1 VGRVLVRQVL
11 FLLGLAFLPA
21 IGQALYYRGTVSWQQ
36 RRGAAAA
43 GSGEEAKNWGGA
55 VLGVDARAEEPFAK
69 AHVPG
74 ALRLDEDGWDTLLPS
89 VLAAWSP
96 ERKVVVYCSR
106 ETCNASHA
114 VAERLRHEV
123 QLKNIY
129 VLQGGWEEWEN
140 KK

>member
-1 VGRVLVRQVL
+1 MGRSFVRQVL

-21 IGQALYYRGTVSWQQ
+21 IGQALYYRGTVSWHQPPVDSATVSVAEAKSW
-36 RRGAAAA
+36 GAA
-43 GSGEEAKNWGGA
+43 
-55 VLGVDARAEEPFAK
+55 VLWVDARAEEPFAK

-74 ALRLDEDGWDTLLPS
+74 ALRLDEDEWNTLLPG

-106 ETCNASHA
+106 VTCNASHA

-123 QLKNIY
+123 QLKNVY
-129 VLQGGWEEWEN
+129 VLEGGWEAWE
-140 KK
+140 K